1 MENANSIPTRN
12 LVLRICLRLVLIIAV
27 LLCLGLIVP
36 PLLGLFLPFL
46 LAFLAAT
53 LLAPLV
59 QKFAKRVGGWNF
71 WSMLFVM
78 LMLVAVT
85 GILVYAGY
93 YLVSQVADLIRSWS
107 SIREGITDMLNEVS
121 QFLSNNVHFT
131 STDTEEYIL
140 GFVQDG
146 LSWLTGKIST
156 WAPTVV
162 VGVSNLASGIAS
174 FVISLLFFIVGA
186 YFMTADYPGLRR
198 RLSGWIPDIIRPHMR
213 HVKEAA
219 GSAMFGYLRAQLIL
233 SGIVAL
239 IIFIALLIYGQS
251 YSLLIAIACGII
263 DVMPFF
269 GSGAV
274 LVPWGVICLLIGRFQ
289 KGIFLLALAFVL
301 FLFRKLAEPKVVG
314 NQTGLSPLLSLI
326 SIYVGMKLG
335 GVAGMIL
342 CPIACMIVIGL
353 HGMGFF
359 TPTIT
364 DFRLLFRQILD
375 AARLPEEEAEQ
386 AEEKT
391 DVEENTECGDK
402 I

>member
-1 MENANSIPTRN
+1 MSSVPTKK
-12 LVLRICLRLVLIIAV
+12 LILRISLRLVLIVAV

-46 LAFLAAT
+46 LAFVAAT

-71 WSMLFVM
+71 WSMLFVV
-78 LMLVAVT
+78 LMLLAVT
-85 GILVYAGY
+85 GVLVYAGY
-93 YLVSQVADLIRSWS
+93 YLVSQVTDLIRSWT
-107 SIREGITDMLNEVS
+107 SIREGITDMLNQVS

-140 GFVQDG
+140 GLLQDG

-162 VGVSNLASGIAS
+162 VGVGNLASGIVS
-174 FVISLLFFIVGA
+174 FLISLLFFIVAA
-186 YFMTADYPGLRR
+186 YFMTADYPGLRK
-198 RLSGWIPDIIRPHMR
+198 RLIAWVPDIIRPHMR

-233 SGIVAL
+233 SGVVLVIV
-239 IIFIALLIYGQS
+239 FVALLIVRQP
-251 YSLLIAIACGII
+251 YSLLIAIATGII
-263 DVMPFF
+263 DIMPFF
-269 GSGAV
+269 GSGAI
-274 LVPWGVICLLIGRFQ
+274 LVPWGVICLLVGNL
-289 KGIFLLALAFVL
+289 KKAIFLLILAFAL

-326 SIYVGMKLG
+326 SIYVGMKIG

-342 CPIACMIVIGL
+342 CPIACMVVIGL
-353 HGMGFF
+353 YGMGFF
-359 TPTIT
+359 TPTIQ
-364 DFRLLFRQILD
+364 DFKMLFGRVLE
-375 AARLPEEEAEQ
+375 AARLPGKDSK
-386 AEEKT
+386 EEK
-391 DVEENTECGDK
+391 
-402 I
+402 

>member
-1 MENANSIPTRN
+1 MSSVPTKK
-12 LVLRICLRLVLIIAV
+12 LILRISLRLVLIVAV

-46 LAFLAAT
+46 LAFVAAT

-71 WSMLFVM
+71 WSMLFVV
-78 LMLVAVT
+78 LMLLAVT

-93 YLVSQVADLIRSWS
+93 YLVSQVTDLIRSWT
-107 SIREGITDMLNEVS
+107 SIREGITDMLNQVS

-140 GFVQDG
+140 GLLQDG

-162 VGVSNLASGIAS
+162 VGVGNLASGIVS
-174 FVISLLFFIVGA
+174 FLISLLFFIVAA
-186 YFMTADYPGLRR
+186 YFMTADYPGLRK
-198 RLSGWIPDIIRPHMR
+198 RLIAWVPDIIRPHMR

-233 SGIVAL
+233 SGVVLVIV
-239 IIFIALLIYGQS
+239 FVALLIVRQP
-251 YSLLIAIACGII
+251 YSLLIAIATGII
-263 DVMPFF
+263 DIMPFF
-269 GSGAV
+269 GSGAI
-274 LVPWGVICLLIGRFQ
+274 LVPWGVICLLVGNL
-289 KGIFLLALAFVL
+289 KKALFLLILAFAL

-326 SIYVGMKLG
+326 SIYVGMKIG

-342 CPIACMIVIGL
+342 CPIACMVVIGL
-353 HGMGFF
+353 YGMGFF
-359 TPTIT
+359 TPTIQ
-364 DFRLLFRQILD
+364 DFKMLFGRVLE
-375 AARLPEEEAEQ
+375 AARLPGEARDSG
-386 AEEKT
+386 EEK
-391 DVEENTECGDK
+391 
-402 I
+402 

>member
-1 MENANSIPTRN
+1 MSSVPTKK
-12 LVLRICLRLVLIIAV
+12 LILRISLRLVLIVAV

-46 LAFLAAT
+46 LAFVAAT

-71 WSMLFVM
+71 WSMLFVV
-78 LMLVAVT
+78 LMLLAVT
-85 GILVYAGY
+85 GVLVYAGY
-93 YLVSQVADLIRSWS
+93 YLVSHVADLIRSWT
-107 SIREGITDMLNEVS
+107 SIREGITDMLNQVS

-131 STDTEEYIL
+131 STDTEQYIL
-140 GFVQDG
+140 GHLQDG

-162 VGVSNLASGIAS
+162 VGVSNLASGIVS
-174 FVISLLFFIVGA
+174 FLISLLFFIVAA
-186 YFMTADYPGLRR
+186 YFMTADYPGLRK
-198 RLSGWIPDIIRPHMR
+198 RLIAWVPDIIRPHMR

-233 SGIVAL
+233 SGVVLVIV
-239 IIFIALLIYGQS
+239 FVALLIFRQP
-251 YSLLIAIACGII
+251 YSLLIAIATGII
-263 DVMPFF
+263 DIMPFF
-269 GSGAV
+269 GSGAI
-274 LVPWGVICLLIGRFQ
+274 LVPWGVVCLLVGNL
-289 KGIFLLALAFVL
+289 KKAIFLLILAFAL

-342 CPIACMIVIGL
+342 CPIACMVVIGL
-353 HGMGFF
+353 YGMGFF
-359 TPTIT
+359 TPTIQ
-364 DFRLLFRQILD
+364 DFKMLFGRVLE
-375 AARLPEEEAEQ
+375 AARLPGKDSGEDSAG
-386 AEEKT
+386 EK
-391 DVEENTECGDK
+391 
-402 I
+402 

>member
-1 MENANSIPTRN
+1 MSSVPTKK
-12 LVLRICLRLVLIIAV
+12 LILRISLRLVLIVAV

-46 LAFLAAT
+46 LAFVAAT

-71 WSMLFVM
+71 WSMLFVV
-78 LMLVAVT
+78 LMLLAVT

-93 YLVSQVADLIRSWS
+93 YLVSQVTDLIRSWT
-107 SIREGITDMLNEVS
+107 SIREGITDMLNQVS

-140 GFVQDG
+140 GHLQDG

-162 VGVSNLASGIAS
+162 VGVGNLASGIVS
-174 FVISLLFFIVGA
+174 FLISLLFFIVAA
-186 YFMTADYPGLRR
+186 YFMTADYPGLRK
-198 RLSGWIPDIIRPHMR
+198 RLIAWVPDIIRPHMR

-233 SGIVAL
+233 SGIVL
-239 IIFIALLIYGQS
+239 VIVFVALLIFRQP
-251 YSLLIAIACGII
+251 YSLLIAIATGII
-263 DVMPFF
+263 DIMPFF
-269 GSGAV
+269 GSGAI
-274 LVPWGVICLLIGRFQ
+274 LVPWGVICLLVGNL
-289 KGIFLLALAFVL
+289 KKAVFLLILAFAL

-342 CPIACMIVIGL
+342 CPIACMVVIGL
-353 HGMGFF
+353 YGMGFF
-359 TPTIT
+359 TPTIQ
-364 DFRLLFRQILD
+364 DFRMLFGRVLE
-375 AARLPEEEAEQ
+375 AARLPGEARDSGEDS
-386 AEEKT
+386 EGEK
-391 DVEENTECGDK
+391 
-402 I
+402 

>member
-1 MENANSIPTRN
+1 MSSVPTKK
-12 LVLRICLRLVLIIAV
+12 LILRISLRLVLIVAV

-46 LAFLAAT
+46 LAFVAAT

-71 WSMLFVM
+71 WSMLFVV
-78 LMLVAVT
+78 LMLLAVT

-93 YLVSQVADLIRSWS
+93 YLASQVTDLIRSWT
-107 SIREGITDMLNEVS
+107 SIREGITDMLNQVS

-140 GFVQDG
+140 GLLQDG

-162 VGVSNLASGIAS
+162 VGVGNLASGIVS
-174 FVISLLFFIVGA
+174 FLISLLFFIVAA
-186 YFMTADYPGLRR
+186 YFMTADYPGLRK
-198 RLSGWIPDIIRPHMR
+198 RLIAWVPDIIRPHMR

-233 SGIVAL
+233 SGVVLVIV
-239 IIFIALLIYGQS
+239 FVALLIVRQP
-251 YSLLIAIACGII
+251 YSLLIAIATGII
-263 DVMPFF
+263 DIMPFF
-269 GSGAV
+269 GSGAI
-274 LVPWGVICLLIGRFQ
+274 LVPWGVICLLVGNL
-289 KGIFLLALAFVL
+289 KKAVFLLILAFAL

-326 SIYVGMKLG
+326 SIYVGMKIG

-342 CPIACMIVIGL
+342 CPIACMVVIGL
-353 HGMGFF
+353 YGMGFF
-359 TPTIT
+359 TPTIQ
-364 DFRLLFRQILD
+364 DFRMLFGRVLE
-375 AARLPEEEAEQ
+375 AARLPGEARDSREDS
-386 AEEKT
+386 EGEK
-391 DVEENTECGDK
+391 
-402 I
+402 

>member
-1 MENANSIPTRN
+1 MSSVPTKK
-12 LVLRICLRLVLIIAV
+12 LILRISLRLLLIVTV
-27 LLCLGLIVP
+27 LLCLA
-36 PLLGLFLPFL
+36 LLTRPVLNLFFPFL

-71 WSMLFVM
+71 WSMLFVV
-78 LMLVAVT
+78 LMLLAVT

-93 YLVSQVADLIRSWS
+93 YLGSQIADLIRSWS
-107 SIREGITDMLNEVS
+107 SIRKGITDILNQVS

-140 GFVQDG
+140 GHLQDG
-146 LSWLTGKIST
+146 LSWLTGKISS

-174 FVISLLFFIVGA
+174 FLISLLFFIVAA
-186 YFMTADYPGLRR
+186 YFMTADYPGLRK
-198 RLSGWIPDIIRPHMR
+198 RLISWVPDIIRPHMR

-233 SGIVAL
+233 SGIVTV
-239 IIFIALLIYGQS
+239 IVFVALLIYRQP
-251 YSLLIAIACGII
+251 YSLLIAIATGII

-269 GSGAV
+269 GSGAI
-274 LVPWGVICLLIGRFQ
+274 LVPWGVICLLVGNY
-289 KGIFLLALAFVL
+289 KKALFLLILAFAL
-301 FLFRKLAEPKVVG
+301 FLYRKLAEPKVVG

-326 SIYVGMKLG
+326 SIYVGMKIG

-342 CPIACMIVIGL
+342 CPIACMVVIGL
-353 HGMGFF
+353 YGMGFF
-359 TPTIT
+359 TPTIN
-364 DFRLLFRQILD
+364 DFRMLFGRIFE
-375 AARLPEEEAEQ
+375 AARLPEEAGDSG
-386 AEEKT
+386 EEK
-391 DVEENTECGDK
+391 
-402 I
+402 

>member
-1 MENANSIPTRN
+1 
-12 LVLRICLRLVLIIAV
+12 
-27 LLCLGLIVP
+27 
-36 PLLGLFLPFL
+36 
-46 LAFLAAT
+46 
-53 LLAPLV
+53 
-59 QKFAKRVGGWNF
+59 
-71 WSMLFVM
+71 
-78 LMLVAVT
+78 
-85 GILVYAGY
+85 
-93 YLVSQVADLIRSWS
+93 
-107 SIREGITDMLNEVS
+107 
-121 QFLSNNVHFT
+121 
-131 STDTEEYIL
+131 
-140 GFVQDG
+140 
-146 LSWLTGKIST
+146 
-156 WAPTVV
+156 
-162 VGVSNLASGIAS
+162 
-174 FVISLLFFIVGA
+174 
-186 YFMTADYPGLRR
+186 
-198 RLSGWIPDIIRPHMR
+198 
-213 HVKEAA
+213 
-219 GSAMFGYLRAQLIL
+219 
-233 SGIVAL
+233 
-239 IIFIALLIYGQS
+239 
-251 YSLLIAIACGII
+251 
-263 DVMPFF
+263 MPFF